1 VAPSGCLLLVAAAGY
16 GKTTALESTCA
27 VVPAFSEPSTL
38 DVGVDDVCRL
48 TEPDQVRLA
57 RWAAGLGSGVRVSL
71 AARRPLAPA
80 ALAALPGPVAER
92 GPADLALTRDQ
103 VLRTLRDEHGVGD
116 ADLAFL
122 AYELTAGWP
131 ALVHLAGAALDRQ
144 GAGRHDLLAAL
155 SEPGTVGAS
164 WVRDQV
170 LVDLPASV
178 TRLLDTVADLGPLS
192 EPLCAAL
199 GSSTGDSADETV
211 GALRRLAAT
220 GLIVPDRG
228 IGRGGLR
235 VVPVLRAVITRRS
248 AAARRGDGGDGRR
261 IGAAAWYRDNGHPL
275 AAARAFAAAGEDGRA
290 AALVEAHGDEM
301 LAAGGGPDVARL
313 VDALPPGRRTARMCL
328 LRADALRMA
337 GEVAA
342 ATRAFAPL
350 VAEAAQAG
358 RWPAALAWRAAM
370 LHYMR
375 GDYRGSLDILD
386 RATGAAGGDG
396 VQVLACRATVLVVL
410 GETERAAT
418 TAAEALAA
426 AEVAGDDRAWA
437 AAHLAAA
444 HIAVGVRRDE
454 HLARALTAAE
464 RAGDVVRQ
472 ARVLANQADCLLRGA
487 RYPQALRV
495 AAQAVHAAE
504 VGGPPGVLVTALH
517 NAGEALTRLGR
528 YDEATVHFERS
539 IQVSHRAGL
548 SRTAPGLYG
557 LGEVNRQ
564 LGRRQ
569 QARIAFEEAAELA
582 RAHAELQILVPALA
596 GLARVLVDSGE
607 PDAARATAEEAARA
621 ADHRLPAGPGFAAQA
636 LLAHGWVALAG
647 GDAAEA
653 GRCGSEAVT
662 AARACRQADVL
673 AEALELA
680 AAVSGDVAAA
690 RAALAEA
697 EAIWCRAGAQPAADR
712 VRVLIGRLPG
722 TDGPRRW
729 AAREAA
735 KRLVALGVPAVDG
748 APLLPVEAAP
758 VRVRVLGRFDVV
770 VGGQPVP
777 LPAWRSRQARTLLKI
792 LIARRGRPVPR
803 GELCELLW
811 PDDEP
816 ARTAHRLS
824 VLLSAVRNV
833 LDPGRQRPADHYLRA
848 DPAGVCFDVGRV
860 ALDVEDLLRDAA
872 HGLHLAR
879 EGHAERAREILA
891 DVDAAYRGDAFDDE
905 PYEGWADGLREEAR
919 AVWLRA
925 LRELAELCRRA
936 GDLDQSATI
945 LVRLLV
951 ADPYDEPA
959 HRALVEVLR
968 VAGRHGEAQRAF
980 ERWAGAMRSIDA
992 PVPTATILRP
1002 RQAGAAA
1009 PGRVSLAGGAP
1020 GRVSA
1025 QVSMDRSARS

>member
-1 VAPSGCLLLVAAAGY
+1 MAPPGCLVMVAAAGY
-16 GKTTALESTCA
+16 GKTTALESACA
-27 VVPAFSEPSTL
+27 VVPAFSEVSTL
-38 DVGVDDVCRL
+38 DIGVDDVCRL
-48 TEPDQVRLA
+48 SAAEQVRLA
-57 RWAAGLGSGVRVSL
+57 RWAAGLGDRVRVSL
-71 AARRPLAPA
+71 AARRPLAPEA
-80 ALAALPGPVAER
+80 VAALPGPVTER
-92 GPADLALTRDQ
+92 GPADLALSRDQ

-116 ADLAFL
+116 ADLAYL

-131 ALVHLAGAALDRQ
+131 ALVHLAGTALDRA

-155 SEPGTVGAS
+155 SEPGTAGAS

-170 LVDLPASV
+170 LAELPAPAGHF
-178 TRLLDTVADLGPLS
+178 LDTVADLGPLS

-199 GSSTGDSADETV
+199 ERSTEDGA
-211 GALRRLAAT
+211 GAMAAALRGLAAA
-220 GLIVPDRG
+220 GVVVPDRSPG
-228 IGRGGLR
+228 ALR
-235 VVPVLRAVITRRS
+235 VVPVIRAVVAHRAGT
-248 AAARRGDGGDGRR
+248 ARRGRR
-261 IGAAAWYRDNGHPL
+261 AEAARWYRDNGHPL
-275 AAARAFAAAGEDGRA
+275 AAAQTFAADGDDERA
-290 AALVEAHGDEM
+290 AALVEARGDEM
-301 LAAGGGPDVARL
+301 LAAGGGPEVARL
-313 VDALPPGRRTARMCL
+313 VDALPPARRTPRLRL

-337 GEVAA
+337 GDVAG

-350 VAEAAQAG
+350 VAEAERDG

-375 GDYRGSLDILD
+375 GDYRGALDILD
-386 RATGAAGGDG
+386 RVAGGTCGDG
-396 VQVLACRATVLVVL
+396 VQVLAGRATVLVVL

-418 TAAEALAA
+418 VAAEALAA
-426 AEVAGDDRAWA
+426 AELAGDDRAWA

-454 HLARALTAAE
+454 HLARALAAAE

-472 ARVLANQADCLLRGA
+472 ARLLANQADCLLRDA

-495 AAQAVHAAE
+495 AARAVRAAE

-528 YDEATVHFERS
+528 YDEATLHFERS

-557 LGEVNRQ
+557 LGEVNRL

-582 RAHAELQILVPALA
+582 RGHAELQILVPALV
-596 GLARVLVDSGE
+596 GLARVLVDCGE
-607 PDAARATAEEAARA
+607 PDAAREAASSASAA
-621 ADHRLPAGPGFAAQA
+621 ADNRMATGPGFAAQA
-636 LLAHGWVALAG
+636 HLAHGWVALAC

-653 GRCGSEAVT
+653 GRCATRAVA
-662 AARACRQADVL
+662 AARECRQADVL

-680 AAVSGDVAAA
+680 AAVGGEAGPA
-690 RAALAEA
+690 RTALAEA

-712 VRVLIGRLPG
+712 VRVLLGRLPG
-722 TDGPRRW
+722 ADGPQRW

-758 VRVRVLGRFDVV
+758 VRVCVLGRFDVV

-811 PDDEP
+811 PDDDA

-833 LDPGRQRPADHYLRA
+833 LDPSRQRPADHYLRA

-860 ALDVEDLLRDAA
+860 TLDVEDLLRDAA
-872 HGLHLAR
+872 HGLRLAR

-891 DVDAAYRGDAFDDE
+891 EVDAAYRGDAFDDE
-905 PYEGWADGLREEAR
+905 PYETWADGLREEAR

-936 GDLDQSATI
+936 GDLDQAATT

-980 ERWAGAMRSIDA
+980 ARWAGAMRSIDA
-992 PVPTATILRP
+992 PVPTATILR
-1002 RQAGAAA
+1002 AGRASAATSSDGSRVGG
-1009 PGRVSLAGGAP
+1009 PGSPGAGRLSPAA
-1020 GRVSA
+1020 RL
-1025 QVSMDRSARS
+1025 SMDRSARS

>member
-1 VAPSGCLLLVAAAGY
+1 M
-16 GKTTALESTCA
+16 
-27 VVPAFSEPSTL
+27 
-38 DVGVDDVCRL
+38 DDVCRL
-48 TEPDQVRLA
+48 SGADQVRLA
-57 RWAAGLGSGVRVSL
+57 RWAAGLANGVRVTL
-71 AARRPLAPA
+71 AARRPLVPE

-92 GPADLALTRDQ
+92 GPADLALSRDQ
-103 VLRTLRDEHGVGD
+103 VLGILRDEHGVGD
-116 ADLAFL
+116 ADLAYL

-131 ALVHLAGAALDRQ
+131 GLVHLAGAALDRQ

-155 SEPGTVGAS
+155 SEPGTAGAS

-170 LVDLPASV
+170 LAELPAPAA
-178 TRLLDTVADLGPLS
+178 RLLDLVEDLGPLS
-192 EPLCAAL
+192 EGLCAAL
-199 GSSTGDSADETV
+199 GSSTEDGPAATV
-211 GALRRLAAT
+211 GALRWLAAT
-220 GLIVPDRG
+220 GLVVPDRA
-228 IGRGGLR
+228 RGGGTLR
-235 VVPVLRAVITRRS
+235 VVPVLRAVL
-248 AAARRGDGGDGRR
+248 AQRGTAGRR
-261 IGAAAWYRDNGHPL
+261 AGVVRRVEVAEWYQANGDPL
-275 AAARAFAAAGEDGRA
+275 AAARALAAAGEHGRA
-290 AALVEAHGDEM
+290 AALVEEHGDGM

-313 VDALPPGRRTARMCL
+313 VESLPPSARTARLRL
-328 LRADALRMA
+328 LHADALRMA
-337 GEVAA
+337 GDVAG

-350 VAEAAQAG
+350 LAEAAEAG
-358 RWPAALAWRAAM
+358 CWPAALAWRAAM

-375 GDYRGSLDILD
+375 GDYRGALGLLD
-386 RATGAAGGDG
+386 RAPEGAGGEH
-396 VQVLACRATVLVVL
+396 VQMLACRATVLVVL

-426 AEVAGDDRAWA
+426 AAAAGDDRAWA

-454 HLARALTAAE
+454 HLARSLTAAE

-472 ARVLANQADCLLRGA
+472 ARVLANQADGLLRDA

-495 AAQAVHAAE
+495 AARAVRAAE

-528 YDEATVHFERS
+528 YDEATLHFERS

-557 LGEVNRQ
+557 LGEVNRL

-569 QARIAFEEAAELA
+569 QARIAFEEAAELS
-582 RAHAELQILVPALA
+582 RAHAELQILVPSLV
-596 GLARVLVDSGE
+596 GLARLLVECGE
-607 PDAARATAEEAARA
+607 PEAARASAEEAASA
-621 ADHRLPAGPGFAAQA
+621 ADSGAPAGPGFAAQA
-636 LLAHGWVALAG
+636 HLAHGWVALAG

-653 GRCGSEAVT
+653 ERFAGRAVA

-680 AAVSGDVAAA
+680 AAVTAEAGPA
-690 RAALAEA
+690 RSALGEA
-697 EAIWCRAGAQPAADR
+697 EAIWYRAGAEPAADR
-712 VRVLIGRLPG
+712 VRVLLGRLPG
-722 TDGPRRW
+722 AGGPQRW

-748 APLLPVEAAP
+748 APLLPVEATP
-758 VRVRVLGRFDVV
+758 VQVRVLGRFEVV

-816 ARTAHRLS
+816 SRTAHRLS

-860 ALDVEDLLRDAA
+860 ALDVEDLLRDAT
-872 HGLHLAR
+872 HGLCLAR
-879 EGHAERAREILA
+879 EGHTGRAREILA
-891 DVDAAYRGDAFDDE
+891 EVDAAYRGDAFDDE
-905 PYEGWADGLREEAR
+905 PYEEWADGLREEAR

-936 GDLDQSATI
+936 GDLDQAATT

-992 PVPTATILRP
+992 PVPAATVLRRRP
-1002 RQAGAAA
+1002 AA
-1009 PGRVSLAGGAP
+1009 P
-1020 GRVSA
+1020 A
-1025 QVSMDRSARS
+1025 QRQPAQHG

>member
-1 VAPSGCLLLVAAAGY
+1 MRHRP
-16 GKTTALESTCA
+16 
-27 VVPAFSEPSTL
+27 PFSDPSTL
-38 DVGVDDVCRL
+38 DIGVDDVCRL
-48 TEPDQVRLA
+48 SGPDQVRLA
-57 RWAAGLGSGVRVSL
+57 HWVAGLAADVRVSL
-71 AARRPLAPA
+71 AARRPLTPE
-80 ALAALPGPVAER
+80 ALAAFPGPVAER
-92 GPADLALTRDQ
+92 GPADLALTPDQ

-116 ADLAFL
+116 ADLAYL

-131 ALVHLAGAALDRQ
+131 ALVHLAGTALDRQ

-155 SEPGTVGAS
+155 SEPGTAGAS
-164 WVRDQV
+164 WVREQV
-170 LVDLPASV
+170 LADLPASAM
-178 TRLLDTVADLGPLS
+178 RLLGTVIDLGPLS

-199 GSSTGDSADETV
+199 GSSTEDGPEETV
-211 GALRRLAAT
+211 ETLRWLAAT
-220 GLIVPDRG
+220 GLLVPERSL
-228 IGRGGLR
+228 GGGTLR
-235 VVPVLRAVITRRS
+235 VVPVLRAVVAHQS
-248 AAARRGDGGDGRR
+248 PAARRLGGDDGRR
-261 IGAAAWYRDNGHPL
+261 LRIEAAEWYRDNGHPL
-275 AAARAFAAAGEDGRA
+275 AAACALAAAGEDGPVA
-290 AALVEAHGDEM
+290 TLVEAHGDEM

-313 VDALPPGRRTARMCL
+313 VDTLPAGRRSARL
-328 LRADALRMA
+328 RLVRADALRMA
-337 GEVAA
+337 GDVAG
-342 ATRAFAPL
+342 ATRAFTPL
-350 VAEAAQAG
+350 LAEADRAG
-358 RWPAALAWRAAM
+358 CWPAALAWRAAM

-375 GDYRGSLDILD
+375 GDYRGALDLLD
-386 RATGAAGGDG
+386 RVTGGPSGTSADD

-418 TAAEALAA
+418 TATEALAA
-426 AEVAGDDRAWA
+426 AAVAGDDQAWA

-444 HIAVGVRRDE
+444 HMAVGVRRDE
-454 HLARALTAAE
+454 HLARALAAAE

-472 ARVLANQADCLLRGA
+472 ARVLANQADCLLRDA

-495 AAQAVHAAE
+495 AVQAVRAAE

-528 YDEATVHFERS
+528 YDEATLHFERS

-557 LGEVNRQ
+557 IGEVNRL

-569 QARIAFEEAAELA
+569 QARIAFEQAAELS
-582 RAHAELQILVPALA
+582 RAYMELQILVPALV
-596 GLARVLVDSGE
+596 GLARLLVDCGE
-607 PDAARATAEEAARA
+607 PDAARAAAGEATSA
-621 ADHRLPAGPGFAAQA
+621 ADNGARSGPGFAAQA
-636 LLAHGWVALAG
+636 HLAHGWVSLTG
-647 GDAAEA
+647 GDTAAAEQSA
-653 GRCGSEAVT
+653 GRAVA

-680 AAVSGDVAAA
+680 AAVSGEAGQA

-697 EAIWCRAGAQPAADR
+697 EAIWRRAGAEPAADR
-712 VRVLIGRLPG
+712 VRVLLGRLPG
-722 TDGPRRW
+722 ADGPQRW

-735 KRLVALGVPAVDG
+735 KRLVALGVPAVEG
-748 APLLPVEAAP
+748 APLLPAEAAP
-758 VRVRVLGRFDVV
+758 VRVSVLGRFEVV

-816 ARTAHRLS
+816 SRTAHRLS

-833 LDPGRQRPADHYLRA
+833 LDPSRQRPADHYLRA
-848 DPAGVCFDVGRV
+848 DPAGVCFDIGRV
-860 ALDVEDLLRDAA
+860 ALDAEDLLRDAA
-872 HGLHLAR
+872 HGLRLAR

-891 DVDAAYRGDAFDDE
+891 EVDAAYRGDAFGDE

-925 LRELAELCRRA
+925 LRELAELCRQA
-936 GDLDQSATI
+936 GDLDQAATT

-959 HRALVEVLR
+959 HRGLVEALR

-992 PVPTATILRP
+992 PVPTAAILRP
-1002 RQAGAAA
+1002 RA
-1009 PGRVSLAGGAP
+1009 PGRTREAA
-1020 GRVSA
+1020 A
-1025 QVSMDRSARS
+1025 ISMDRSPAS